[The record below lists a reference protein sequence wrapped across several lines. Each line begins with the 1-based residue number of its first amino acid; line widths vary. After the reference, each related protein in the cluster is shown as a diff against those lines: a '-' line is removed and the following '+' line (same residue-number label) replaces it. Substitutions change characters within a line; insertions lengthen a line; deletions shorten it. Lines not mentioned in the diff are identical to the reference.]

1 MPLACFEKKPL
12 VFLNLRTKWAYKP
25 AAEYIWN
32 NYVKDG
38 ERFSQGVERYLL
50 EIGISQEDIDAYR
63 EIMLVDAYP
72 DLTPA
77 N

>member
-1 MPLACFEKKPL
+1 
-12 VFLNLRTKWAYKP
+12 V
-25 AAEYIWN
+25 
-32 NYVKDG
+32 
-38 ERFSQGVERYLL
+38 GVERYLL

-63 EIMLVDAYP
+63 EIMIVDAYP